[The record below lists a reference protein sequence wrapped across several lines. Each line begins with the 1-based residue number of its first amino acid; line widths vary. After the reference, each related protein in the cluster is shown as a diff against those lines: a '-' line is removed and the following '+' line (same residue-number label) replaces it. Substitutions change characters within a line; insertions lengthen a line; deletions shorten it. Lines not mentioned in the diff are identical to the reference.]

1 MEMVS
6 RIRKDDESSFQ
17 DDNSGG
23 DYLIH
28 EDHNSS
34 KDKNKGEGLTQ
45 GQSRKLFWLNVAAFI
60 VQATSASQIV
70 LLVDNERTYPFYTN
84 YPLAVVEDDGQDGGR
99 PDLGP
104 NAAVAFRINV
114 GYLSATFLA
123 LSAVDHFLV
132 CTVFK
137 GVYERGLSNNYNIFR
152 WIEYALSASIMRVL
166 VGVLSGVSDLH
177 MQFLQFGLTA
187 TTMLFGLVFELENQN
202 NRLNNNDKTSDDHD
216 DDKKKKKNQQPVR
229 WYLYWLGFVPH
240 FFSWT
245 VIVGYFFYSVS
256 SGERPPDFVYAIIFI
271 IFFLDLTFAVVL
283 GLQWSRKG
291 GFQEYVKGEIAF
303 IVLSFTSKNALAWI
317 NFFGGN
323 R

>member
-6 RIRKDDESSFQ
+6 RIRKANNDDESSSFQ
-17 DDNSGG
+17 DENSGG

-28 EDHNSS
+28 DDS
-34 KDKNKGEGLTQ
+34 DKNDKLKNNNGSSLTQ
-45 GQSRKLFWLNVAAFI
+45 EQCRKLFWLNVAAFI
-60 VQATSASQIV
+60 VQSISASQIL

-84 YPLAVVEDDGQDGGR
+84 YPLAAVDNDENDNGNGDNGGR

-104 NAAVAFRINV
+104 NAQVAFRINV
-114 GYLSATFLA
+114 GYLSAAFLA
-123 LSAVDHFLV
+123 LSATDHFLV
-132 CTVFK
+132 CTCLK

-152 WIEYALSASIMRVL
+152 WIEYSLSASIMRIL

-187 TTMLFGLVFELENQN
+187 TTMLFGLVFELENQKNRLSNDKN
-202 NRLNNNDKTSDDHD
+202 NR
-216 DDKKKKKNQQPVR
+216 PVK
-229 WYLYWLGFVPH
+229 WYLYWLGFLPH

-245 VIVGYFFYSVS
+245 VIVGYFFYAVS
-256 SGERPPDFVYAIIFI
+256 SGESPPDFVYAIIFI

-283 GLQWSRKG
+283 GLQWSGKC
-291 GFQEYVKGEIAF
+291 GFQEYVNGEIAF